1 MTNAVE
7 HDAIVHEHVFPVGRG
22 RAHPTR
28 LGVAVVHNV
37 VELIVTGELKPG
49 DTIPAEGVLAEDFG
63 VSRTVIRE
71 SIKRLEEKGLVV
83 ARQGRGTRVSPTND
97 WNILDPVVLGL
108 MIEHDDSLDVLGEL
122 IEVRADLEVRM
133 TRAAAFRA
141 SSDDVGRLNSLFELM
156 KSSAGDREGF
166 KEADIRF
173 HAMLM
178 EISGSWIAM
187 SIARNLIIRAMES
200 DRYHG
205 RVSEEGDAAT
215 IHEHEQILAAVAA
228 GSPDDAADAMR
239 NHIEIAWE
247 RRRLPSH
254 IG

>member
-1 MTNAVE
+1 MTNAAE
-7 HDAIVHEHVFPVGRG
+7 RDAIVHEHVFPVGRG

-28 LGVAVVHNV
+28 LGVAVVHNI
-37 VELIVTGELKPG
+37 VELIVTGEIKPG

-83 ARQGRGTRVSPTND
+83 ARQGRGTRVSPTSD

-122 IEVRADLEVRM
+122 IEVRTDLEVRM
-133 TRAAAFRA
+133 TRAAASRA
-141 SSDDVGRLNSLFELM
+141 SRDDVEHLNSLFELL
-156 KSSAGDREGF
+156 KSSAGDREAF

-173 HAMLM
+173 HAILM
-178 EISGSWIAM
+178 EISGSLIAT
-187 SIARNLIIRAMES
+187 SIVRILISRAMES
-200 DRYHG
+200 DRYQGH
-205 RVSEEGDAAT
+205 VSEEGDTAT
-215 IHEHEQILAAVAA
+215 IHEHKQILEAVAA
-228 GSPDDAADAMR
+228 GSPDDAANAMR

-247 RRRLPSH
+247 RRRFPSH